1 MYSFPF
7 PAIFPLY
14 FPFYQKVAAIFVNR
28 LISILTFS
36 IVKVVILHKWC
47 WFRTLQVL
55 AFEAGRKHGI
65 RVNTISAGPLGSRA
79 AKAIGFIDDMINYSC
94 SNAPLQQE
102 LKSDNVGNTAAF
114 LASPLASAITGTV
127 IYVDNGLHAM
137 GLAVDSPCVAK
148 AASAPSEMSN
158 VPAWSGPL
166 FSSNVCSLL
175 LTVKSD
181 HFFWP
186 CLQLKLERKGSPSFL
201 LVP

>member
-1 MYSFPF
+1 MDGTGGVSLSLTYLASERIIPGYCGGMSS
-7 PAIFPLY
+7 A
-14 FPFYQKVAAIFVNR
+14 KAAVESDTR
-28 LISILTFS
+28 
-36 IVKVVILHKWC
+36 
-47 WFRTLQVL
+47 VL

-158 VPAWSGPL
+158 VPA
-166 FSSNVCSLL
+166 
-175 LTVKSD
+175 
-181 HFFWP
+181 
-186 CLQLKLERKGSPSFL
+186 
-201 LVP
+201 